1 MGLRRAEGG
10 GARGEG
16 NLNGPLG
23 ALVGWL
29 VRLEVMLNSHVW
41 DEVQLIN

>member
-1 MGLRRAEGG
+1 MELRRAEGG

-29 VRLEVMLNSHVW
+29 VGEIGSYAKFTRVGCSAN
-41 DEVQLIN
+41 